1 MSRYSLLAL
10 LFLTSVVAALPASGA
25 EDLSPNFIVIIADD
39 LGGNDSGFMGN
50 RGVRT
55 PHLDRLAAAG
65 LTFDRA
71 FLTCSSCSP
80 SRSSIMTG
88 RYPHSTD
95 AEQLHWPLPA
105 DQQTFAEVLHQ
116 QGYYTAA
123 AGKWH
128 LGPSAKRGFDKV
140 DEASSQGFQLPVD
153 SAGKQVIMVDENN
166 ASGCA
171 GWVPLLANRP
181 TDKPFF
187 LWLASLDPHRD
198 YAENILAEPHQAS
211 DAILPPFIPDT
222 LKVREDFAAYYDEVT
237 RLDSY
242 IGAVLDEVDR
252 QGIADNTYVIFLS
265 DNGRP
270 FPRCKTTLFDSGI
283 HTPLVVRCAGRV
295 PEGVRTNA
303 LVSSIDLSATILDLA
318 GAVAPESIQGKSFQA
333 VLGDPDKPHREY
345 VFAEHNWHDYDAYQR
360 AVRSAKYKYIR
371 NFDSNLSLTPPA
383 DAVRSDTFV
392 EMRRLR
398 DAGELDEIQLQC
410 FVAPR
415 PVEEL
420 YDLEADPDELHNL
433 AIGTVATDRTLAET
447 LVAYR
452 KLIDQWRI
460 DTEDGART
468 MRSADEFDRET
479 GVPLPARQ
487 RPRAGKEDGFQ
498 PLFNGKD
505 LRGWKRTNTAE
516 STWVVE
522 GELLVCSGKP
532 IGELRTERMYQN
544 FVLELE
550 WRHLVPGG
558 NAGIFIWADD
568 ITAKGVPFHRGIEV
582 QVLENAYGQS
592 QAHTTHGDIF
602 PIHGAKMT
610 PINGRGGDRAFPTQ
624 SLSRPSPEWNHYRI
638 VGNDGE
644 LSLFVNGVLVTRGVQ
659 CNPKKGYICLESEG
673 GVVHYR
679 NVRIKEL
686 PDTPIEPSEV
696 AISNR
701 GYRSLYQGIDLSGWR
716 VSSGTSWKSSDW
728 VLAHRPAVDAAS
740 ADSIL
745 TSDTQWDD
753 AKFVVDFKRPNDASQ
768 MVISFRN
775 LHVDTAVADV
785 AKSLSKP
792 GSWDR
797 LEFSQFGKQCR
808 LAINGKTVLE
818 QEISTSVASR
828 GPLTIVAQGEL
839 DLANLYVSDVP
850 APN

>member
-1 MSRYSLLAL
+1 
-10 LFLTSVVAALPASGA
+10 
-25 EDLSPNFIVIIADD
+25 
-39 LGGNDSGFMGN
+39 
-50 RGVRT
+50 
-55 PHLDRLAAAG
+55 
-65 LTFDRA
+65 
-71 FLTCSSCSP
+71 
-80 SRSSIMTG
+80 MTG
-88 RYPHSTD
+88 RYPHATD

-105 DQQTFAEVLHQ
+105 EQHTFAEDLKQ

-140 DEASSQGFQLPVD
+140 VEASSQGFQLPSD
-153 SAGKQVIMVDENN
+153 ASGKQPKMVDENN

-181 TDKPFF
+181 ADKPFF
-187 LWLASLDPHRD
+187 LWLAALDPHRD
-198 YAENILAEPHQAS
+198 YAEKILAEPHQAS
-211 DAILPPFIPDT
+211 DAQLPPFIPDT
-222 LKVREDFAAYYDEVT
+222 PKVREDFAAYYDEVT

-242 IGAVLDEVDR
+242 VGAVLDEVDR

-283 HTPLVVRCAGRV
+283 HTPLIVRCAGRV
-295 PEGVRTNA
+295 PAGARTNA
-303 LVSSIDLSATILDLA
+303 LVSSIDLSATILELA
-318 GAVAPESIQGKSFQA
+318 GVAVPESIQGKSFQA
-333 VLGDPDKPHREY
+333 VLGDSLKSHREY
-345 VFAEHNWHDYDAYQR
+345 VFAEHNWHDYDAHQR

-371 NFDSNLSLTPPA
+371 NFDSNLLLTPPA

-398 DAGELDEIQLQC
+398 DAGQLDASQLQC

-415 PVEEL
+415 PTEEL

-433 AIGTVATDRTLAET
+433 ASGSLANDGTVQET

-452 KLIDQWRI
+452 KLMDQWRI
-460 DTEDGART
+460 DTEDAART
-468 MRSADEFDRET
+468 IRSADEFDRET

-487 RPRAGKEDGFQ
+487 RPRPGKGDGFQ
-498 PLFNGKD
+498 ALFNGVD
-505 LRGWKRTNTAE
+505 LNGWTRTNTAE
-516 STWVVE
+516 STWVVD
-522 GELLVCSGKP
+522 GELLVCNGKP
-532 IGELRTERMYQN
+532 VGELRTERMYQN

-624 SLSRPSPEWNHYRI
+624 NLSHPSPEWNHYRV

-659 CNPKKGYICLESEG
+659 CHPKKGYICLESEG

-686 PDTPIEPSEV
+686 PNTPIEPSDV
-696 AISNR
+696 AIANR
-701 GYRSLYQGIDLSGWR
+701 GYRSIYEGIDLSGWN
-716 VSSGTSWKSSDW
+716 VSSKTAWRASDW
-728 VLAHRPAVDAAS
+728 VLVHRPTVDS
-740 ADSIL
+740 DSTDSMLDSIE
-745 TSDTQWDD
+745 QWSD
-753 AKFVVDFKRPNDASQ
+753 AKFVVDFMRPKETSQ
-768 MVISFRN
+768 IQISFRN
-775 LHVDTAVADV
+775 LRLDTAATEI
-785 AKSLSKP
+785 AKSLSQP

-797 LEFSQFGKQCR
+797 LEFSQVGTQCR
-808 LAINGKTVLE
+808 LDINGKRVLE
-818 QEISTSVASR
+818 QEVTAEVVSR
-828 GPLTIVAQGEL
+828 GPLSITAQGEL
-839 DLANLYVSDVP
+839 DLANIYVSGL
-850 APN
+850 